1 MSVIAYLSRNSYGQS
16 AEVTHAWLKLAGH
29 FNMESTVAFMTER
42 TVQSPHDIK
51 HCGEKTAISHKCLP
65 WESSHA
71 V

>member
-42 TVQSPHDIK
+42 TVQPSVINVFPGSRRTLFK
-51 HCGEKTAISHKCLP
+51 
-65 WESSHA
+65 
-71 V
+71 